1 MGVTPATPYII
12 KRDISHKTGIAILY
26 SFNFGEPEKWSYIR
40 DACNASDQ
48 ETYGIPATAL
58 FVFDGTYWVRARDA
72 GSLTDAETKG
82 IPAYG
87 LFVFDGTNW
96 VRARGNITEGLI
108 VSVNSIRTTPEKVL
122 DSVSI
127 AASGTE
133 EFTITADIYSAS
145 IITVSATYNASAT
158 SGVRVR
164 WLYSPDNILFDS
176 PEDAIDEGNYKD
188 LTFSAGETRTRT
200 IIIPHL
206 QPYIKVQVVNLDSS
220 YSVTVTAWKTFMK

>member
-1 MGVTPATPYII
+1 MNI
-12 KRDISHKTGIAILY
+12 
-26 SFNFGEPEKWSYIR
+26 FNINDMWKEVY
-40 DACNASDQ
+40 DQ
-48 ETYGIPATAL
+48 EIKVL
-58 FVFDGTYWVRARDA
+58 KV
-72 GSLTDAETKG
+72 L
-82 IPAYG
+82 
-87 LFVFDGTNW
+87 
-96 VRARGNITEGLI
+96 
-108 VSVNSIRTTPEKVL
+108 VNSVRTTPEKVL

-133 EFTITADIYSAS
+133 EFTITAGVYSAS

-164 WLYSPDNILFDS
+164 WLYSPDNSLFDS

-206 QPYIKVQVVNLDSS
+206 QPYVKVQIVNLDSS
-220 YSVTVTAWKTFMK
+220 YGVTVTAWKTFMK

>member
-1 MGVTPATPYII
+1 MNIFNINDMWKKVYDEEI
-12 KRDISHKTGIAILY
+12 KVLKVL
-26 SFNFGEPEKWSYIR
+26 
-40 DACNASDQ
+40 
-48 ETYGIPATAL
+48 
-58 FVFDGTYWVRARDA
+58 
-72 GSLTDAETKG
+72 
-82 IPAYG
+82 
-87 LFVFDGTNW
+87 
-96 VRARGNITEGLI
+96 
-108 VSVNSIRTTPEKVL
+108 VNSVRTTPEKVL

-133 EFTITADIYSAS
+133 GFTITAGVYSAS

-158 SGVRVR
+158 SGVRVK
-164 WLYSPDNILFDS
+164 WLYSPDNSLFDS

-206 QPYIKVQVVNLDSS
+206 QPYVKVQIVNLDSS